1 MFRVLQ
7 KQAAR
12 LLIKFQSYKSNETCG
27 GGKKI
32 DKQKKK
38 RQQPSPGICRFSK
51 AVVSLW
57 DIITSSSQRRGEGER
72 HVTGIAGGE
81 EMGFWSLVFLWVLS
95 Q

>member
-12 LLIKFQSYKSNETCG
+12 LLIKFQSYKSNETWE
-27 GGKKI
+27 KKKKKTN
-32 DKQKKK
+32 KQKK
-38 RQQPSPGICRFSK
+38 RQQPSPGICRFSE
-51 AVVSLW
+51 AVVGLW

-81 EMGFWSLVFLWVLS
+81 EMGFWSLMFLWVLP